1 MTPKQWERVKEL
13 FDEALELDPVQRTP
27 VLERAEREG
36 AEVREEI
43 ERLLVDHDSLAAE
56 PAPFILDDIQVP
68 PIATLSRNFAAD
80 DMVAGRYRIIRFL
93 AKGGMG
99 EVYEAHDEELDER
112 VALKALREE
121 LTLDQRSLE
130 RFKHEVTLAK
140 RVTHPNVCRI
150 HDLGRHRLSA
160 EGEESAEQEEIV
172 FLTMELLAG
181 PTLSDHLK
189 DNGKMSP
196 SEALPL
202 VRQMAKALAALHEAS
217 VVHRDFKPGNVMLA
231 PAADGQTRVVVTDL
245 GLARSTAPNVD
256 EENRLS
262 TQSLLI
268 CTPDYVAPEQLTGA
282 PVNPATDV
290 YALGLVLYE
299 MISGERPFA
308 SPTPLGSIVKR
319 VTTPPRPLKDLVPEL
334 DPRWEASIVRCL
346 EREADKRFS
355 SPLDV
360 VRALEGKAPVYEE
373 ADEAARTFPW
383 ARAAA
388 VFGAVVA
395 VSVGLWLFSFV
406 RDPLL
411 DRACQW
417 FPGRSWACQL
427 PDDKDLAVFRFE
439 NSSADPQDRAFAD
452 GLIAHISSGLYRL
465 APDKESMCVHVR
477 SDRNAFGVKLVLG
490 GEIERSG
497 GQVRI
502 HATIRRVEDNHLLRE
517 EEWIVPTED
526 ASILHAGLLRDLA
539 GSLELDISAE
549 HWAAWESEG
558 TDNGQAFG
566 AYLRG
571 LGYLQAENHEAAAGA
586 FNEAT
591 EQEFP
596 FALAHA
602 GLGEACRLLESKD
615 GDPNWAKRARNAY
628 QVAQGLSEKIP
639 QTFFGLGQLEI
650 SLKKYRDA
658 VSLLERAL
666 ELEPY
671 DFNIRRKLAVAY
683 EAMGDAEAA
692 ENANVETAALR
703 GECWYNFNHLGQF
716 YLYRGR
722 FREAEQHFLR
732 VVQLADDNAVA
743 HANLSFLYLKL
754 GRFPDA
760 VRHGREGAQ
769 GGVSIARMNVGRAL
783 FFRLVSGICG

>member
-43 ERLLVDHDSLAAE
+43 ERLFVDHDSLAAE

-181 PTLSDHLK
+181 PTLSGHLK
-189 DNGKMSP
+189 DNGKMSS

-231 PAADGQTRVVVTDL
+231 PAADGETRVVVTDL
-245 GLARSTAPNVD
+245 GLARSTAPNVG

-319 VTTPPRPLKDLVPEL
+319 VTTPPRPLKEFVPEL
-334 DPRWEASIVRCL
+334 DPRWEASILRCL

-360 VRALEGKAPVYEE
+360 VRALEGKAPVH
-373 ADEAARTFPW
+373 DEDVDSPRTFPW
-383 ARAAA
+383 TRAAA
-388 VFGAVVA
+388 AMAAVVA
-395 VSVGLWLFSFV
+395 ILALLWLISSA
-406 RDPLL
+406 RDSLL
-411 DRACQW
+411 ARACQW
-417 FPGRSWACQL
+417 FPGSEWACQL
-427 PDDKDLAVFRFE
+427 PPDKDLAVFRFE
-439 NSSADPQDRAFAD
+439 NLSADPESAAFAD
-452 GLIAHISSGLYRL
+452 GLMAHISSGLYRL
-465 APDKESMCVHVR
+465 APDKESMCVHLR
-477 SDRNAFGVKLVLG
+477 SDRNAFGAKLFLE
-490 GEIERSG
+490 GEVERLP

-502 HATIRRVEDNHLLRE
+502 HATIRRVEDKHLLRE
-517 EEWIVPTED
+517 REWIVPVAA
-526 ASILHAGLLRDLA
+526 ASILHAGILRDLA
-539 GSLELDISAE
+539 GSLELEIPPQR
-549 HWAAWESEG
+549 WALWENEG
-558 TDNGQAFG
+558 ATNSDAFE

-571 LGYLQAENHEAAAGA
+571 LGHLQTENHEAAAKA
-586 FNEAT
+586 FSEAT
-591 EQEFP
+591 EQEFS
-596 FALAHA
+596 FAIAHT
-602 GLGEACRLLESKD
+602 GLGEAFRLLEAKD
-615 GDPNWAKRARNAY
+615 GDPSWAKRARNAY
-628 QVAQGLSEKIP
+628 QVALGLSDQVP

-650 SLKKYRDA
+650 SLKNYREA
-658 VSLLERAL
+658 VRELERAL
-666 ELEPY
+666 ELESY
-671 DFNIRRKLAVAY
+671 DFDVRRKLAVAY
-683 EAMGDAEAA
+683 EAMGDSQAA
-692 ENANVETAALR
+692 ERTNIDTAALR
-703 GECWYNFNHLGQF
+703 DEC
-716 YLYRGR
+716 
-722 FREAEQHFLR
+722 
-732 VVQLADDNAVA
+732 
-743 HANLSFLYLKL
+743 
-754 GRFPDA
+754 
-760 VRHGREGAQ
+760 
-769 GGVSIARMNVGRAL
+769 
-783 FFRLVSGICG
+783 